1 MYEIFLLNFV
11 DSIIVA
17 SSVLGDEFKQKT
29 NIPVSVIGNWHY
41 PQQLDEYIVQD
52 IRGRYIKNAKILITY
67 IGSLDLSRALV
78 PMIEAVKYQPDIQFL
93 ICGDGMQRKIVSE
106 LSAQIENVNYIG
118 EIPLKMVPYFT
129 AASDV
134 IYYVLNEDSPI
145 ANYNA
150 PNSLGFALI
159 TGKPMIASDM
169 GDLGRVIRSTNCGI
183 LVKDSK
189 VETLQEAILS
199 LRQKNVRDELSRN
212 ALRAGKELY
221 NWYHMEELLKKTY
234 ENIINV

>member
-1 MYEIFLLNFV
+1 
-11 DSIIVA
+11 
-17 SSVLGDEFKQKT
+17 
-29 NIPVSVIGNWHY
+29 
-41 PQQLDEYIVQD
+41 
-52 IRGRYIKNAKILITY
+52 
-67 IGSLDLSRALV
+67 
-78 PMIEAVKYQPDIQFL
+78 
-93 ICGDGMQRKIVSE
+93 
-106 LSAQIENVNYIG
+106 
-118 EIPLKMVPYFT
+118 VPYFT

-212 ALRAGKELY
+212 ALRAGKDLY